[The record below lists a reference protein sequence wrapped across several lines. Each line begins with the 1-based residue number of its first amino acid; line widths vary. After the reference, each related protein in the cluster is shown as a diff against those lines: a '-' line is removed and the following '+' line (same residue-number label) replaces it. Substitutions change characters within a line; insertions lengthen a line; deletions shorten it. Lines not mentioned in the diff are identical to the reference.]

1 MQIDGYSLDAQ
12 KTKMK
17 AFCDYNE
24 YEIAG
29 EYEDA
34 GKSGKS
40 IEGRVSF
47 NQMMEDIKSGKDG
60 VSYVLVFKLSRFG
73 RNAAD
78 VLATLQVMQ
87 DFGVNLI
94 CVEDGIDSSKDAGK
108 LMISVLSGVAE
119 IERENIRVQTME
131 GRMQKAR
138 EGKWN
143 GGFAPYG
150 YALID
155 GKLVVNEEEAVAI
168 RTIFDQYVN
177 TDLGANGI
185 AKYLENHGIHKIA
198 RQNGK
203 NPLFDAALIRRII
216 QNPVYSGKISYGRRR
231 TEKVHGTRNEYRQVK
246 KDDYLLVDGLHEAL
260 VSEEVWEQA
269 QVKVA
274 AQAKKYEKVNR
285 DKREKIHLLSG
296 ILKCPVCG
304 AGMYGNKS
312 IKKRKDGS
320 NYKDFYYYG
329 CKHRNMT
336 RGHKCDYKKQ
346 VHEEMLDASVA
357 EVISKLVS
365 NPKFSDLI
373 RNKINMEVDTS
384 ALDQEIENYK
394 IQLRKLYHNKD
405 TILSDMDS
413 LDYEDKHYQ
422 RRKTDLENH
431 LYKTYDKIDDAEEL
445 LVSAKAKKRSLLAD
459 KITGDNIYKA
469 LVFFDKLYAQ
479 MNEGYVAKDYYLEF
493 SEDLG
498 KPIKIEEDTTVESD
512 TFEGLADGIRE
523 IERLQDKLIQREK
536 QLAVLEDKI
545 KRENQD
551 YEDKY
556 NNENV
561 AKLRAF
567 DERDT
572 AKKELQEILK
582 DYYVDIKSI
591 LSKVHYH
598 EYQYM
603 DKVGKKDLILMIE
616 KEYELGRLLGKT
628 SKEVSLELGC
638 YLIGIYDYFQEYS
651 KSFDVML
658 VMAELSDYWVDL
670 ETATLNWANKEH
682 ILYKLYNEIER
693 ALVNYRVK
701 NERRKNFE
709 GYLQTIKKIRVY

>member
-1 MQIDGYSLDAQ
+1 MFRPW
-12 KTKMK
+12 K
-17 AFCDYNE
+17 AGCRKP
-24 YEIAG
+24 
-29 EYEDA
+29 
-34 GKSGKS
+34 GK
-40 IEGRVSF
+40 V
-47 NQMMEDIKSGKDG
+47 
-60 VSYVLVFKLSRFG
+60 
-73 RNAAD
+73 
-78 VLATLQVMQ
+78 
-87 DFGVNLI
+87 
-94 CVEDGIDSSKDAGK
+94 
-108 LMISVLSGVAE
+108 
-119 IERENIRVQTME
+119 
-131 GRMQKAR
+131 
-138 EGKWN
+138 
-143 GGFAPYG
+143 
-150 YALID
+150 
-155 GKLVVNEEEAVAI
+155 
-168 RTIFDQYVN
+168 
-177 TDLGANGI
+177 NGI

-260 VSEEVWEQA
+260 VSEEVWEQV

-357 EVISKLVS
+357 EVIS

-373 RNKINMEVDTS
+373 RNKTNMEVDTS

-431 LYKTYDKIDDAEEL
+431 LYKTYDKIDNAEEL

-479 MNEGYVAKDYYLEF
+479 MNEAE
-493 SEDLG
+493 
-498 KPIKIEEDTTVESD
+498 
-512 TFEGLADGIRE
+512 
-523 IERLQDKLIQREK
+523 
-536 QLAVLEDKI
+536 
-545 KRENQD
+545 KREFLSQLVDNVQI
-551 YEDKY
+551 YEERK
-556 NNENV
+556 ENGQW
-561 AKLRAF
+561 L
-567 DERDT
+567 
-572 AKKELQEILK
+572 
-582 DYYVDIKSI
+582 KSI
-591 LSKVHYH
+591 EFKLP
-598 EYQYM
+598 
-603 DKVGKKDLILMIE
+603 IIE
-616 KEYELGRLLGKT
+616 KEFALSLDNDTQNETVVKLSLKKDTPKIEVTMEPDEESNYTPEEKATYQKIKDYVKDKYGVNVHT
-628 SKEVSLELGC
+628 SYIAQVKRMCGLDMGENYNKSKKGNPEVKQCPQEKVEYIKDALRHFK
-638 YLIGIYDYFQEYS
+638 LI
-651 KSFDVML
+651 
-658 VMAELSDYWVDL
+658 
-670 ETATLNWANKEH
+670 
-682 ILYKLYNEIER
+682 
-693 ALVNYRVK
+693 
-701 NERRKNFE
+701 
-709 GYLQTIKKIRVY
+709 

>member
-1 MQIDGYSLDAQ
+1 MQIDGYSLEAQ

-17 AFCDYNE
+17 AFCEYNE
-24 YEIAG
+24 YVIAG

-34 GKSGKS
+34 GKSSKS
-40 IEGRVSF
+40 IEGRIAF
-47 NQMMEDIKSGKDG
+47 NQMMDDIKSGKDA

-78 VLATLQVMQ
+78 VLAILQVMQ

-94 CVEDGIDSSKDAGK
+94 CVEDGIDSSRDAGK
-108 LMISVLSGVAE
+108 LMISVLSAMAE

-131 GRMQKAR
+131 GRIQKAR

-150 YALID
+150 YSLID
-155 GKLVVNEEEAVAI
+155 GKLEVNEEEAS
-168 RTIFDQYVN
+168 
-177 TDLGANGI
+177 
-185 AKYLENHGIHKIA
+185 
-198 RQNGK
+198 
-203 NPLFDAALIRRII
+203 LIRRII
-216 QNPVYSGKISYGRRR
+216 QNLVYCGKISYGRRR

-246 KDDYLLVDGLHEAL
+246 TDDYLLVDGLHEAL

-274 AQAKKYEKVNR
+274 AQDKKYEKVNR
-285 DKREKIHLLSG
+285 DKREKIYLLSG

-357 EVISKLVS
+357 DVISKLVS

-445 LVSAKAKKRSLLAD
+445 LVSAKTKKRSLLAD

-479 MNEGYVAKDYYLEF
+479 MNEAE
-493 SEDLG
+493 
-498 KPIKIEEDTTVESD
+498 
-512 TFEGLADGIRE
+512 
-523 IERLQDKLIQREK
+523 
-536 QLAVLEDKI
+536 
-545 KRENQD
+545 KREFLSQLVDNVQI
-551 YEDKY
+551 YEERK
-556 NNENV
+556 ENGQW
-561 AKLRAF
+561 L
-567 DERDT
+567 
-572 AKKELQEILK
+572 
-582 DYYVDIKSI
+582 KSI
-591 LSKVHYH
+591 
-598 EYQYM
+598 
-603 DKVGKKDLILMIE
+603 DCG
-616 KEYELGRLLGKT
+616 
-628 SKEVSLELGC
+628 
-638 YLIGIYDYFQEYS
+638 
-651 KSFDVML
+651 
-658 VMAELSDYWVDL
+658 
-670 ETATLNWANKEH
+670 
-682 ILYKLYNEIER
+682 
-693 ALVNYRVK
+693 
-701 NERRKNFE
+701 
-709 GYLQTIKKIRVY
+709 

>member
-1 MQIDGYSLDAQ
+1 MTCNLKKEKIKVYLYTRVSTAMQIDGYSLEAQ

-17 AFCDYNE
+17 AFCEYNE
-24 YEIAG
+24 YVIAC

-40 IEGRVSF
+40 IEGRIAF
-47 NQMMEDIKSGKDG
+47 NQMMDDIKSGKDA

-94 CVEDGIDSSKDAGK
+94 CVEDGIDSSRDAGK
-108 LMISVLSGVAE
+108 LMISVLSAVAE

-150 YALID
+150 YSLID
-155 GKLVVNEEEAVAI
+155 GKLEVNEEEAVAI
-168 RTIFDQYVN
+168 RMIFDQYVN
-177 TDLGANGI
+177 TDMGANGI

-336 RGHKCDYKKQ
+336 RGHKWDYKKQ

-357 EVISKLVS
+357 EVISNS
-365 NPKFSDLI
+365 KFSDLI

-479 MNEGYVAKDYYLEF
+479 MNEAE
-493 SEDLG
+493 
-498 KPIKIEEDTTVESD
+498 
-512 TFEGLADGIRE
+512 
-523 IERLQDKLIQREK
+523 
-536 QLAVLEDKI
+536 
-545 KRENQD
+545 KREFLSQLVDNVQI
-551 YEDKY
+551 YEERK
-556 NNENV
+556 ENGQW
-561 AKLRAF
+561 L
-567 DERDT
+567 
-572 AKKELQEILK
+572 
-582 DYYVDIKSI
+582 KSI
-591 LSKVHYH
+591 EFKLP
-598 EYQYM
+598 
-603 DKVGKKDLILMIE
+603 IIE
-616 KEYELGRLLGKT
+616 KEFTLSLDNDTQNETVVLLSQLKQKPDDYINLRVATRRMDCLQGNST
-628 SKEVSLELGC
+628 TAATDLELVPSPN
-638 YLIGIYDYFQEYS
+638 LP
-651 KSFDVML
+651 
-658 VMAELSDYWVDL
+658 
-670 ETATLNWANKEH
+670 
-682 ILYKLYNEIER
+682 
-693 ALVNYRVK
+693 K
-701 NERRKNFE
+701 NEDSRQPQCPEDKESAIVEALKHFKMI
-709 GYLQTIKKIRVY
+709 QQK

>member
-1 MQIDGYSLDAQ
+1 MKKEKIKVYLYTRVSTTMQIDDYSLDAQ

-108 LMISVLSGVAE
+108 LMISVLSAVAE
-119 IERENIRVQTME
+119 IERENIRVQTIE

-150 YALID
+150 YSLID
-155 GKLVVNEEEAVAI
+155 GKLEVNEEEAVAI
-168 RTIFDQYVN
+168 RMIFDQYVN

-185 AKYLENHGIHKIA
+185 AKYLENHGIHKID

-373 RNKINMEVDTS
+373 RSKINMEVDTS
-384 ALDQEIENYK
+384 TLDQEIANYEK
-394 IQLRKLYHNKD
+394 QLRQLYHNKD
-405 TILSDMDS
+405 TILSDIDS

-422 RRKTDLENH
+422 RRKTDLENR
-431 LYKTYDKIDDAEEL
+431 LYKTYDKIDEAEEL
-445 LVSAKAKKRSLLAD
+445 LISAKTKKRALLAD

-469 LVFFDKLYAQ
+469 LIFFDKLYAQ
-479 MNEGYVAKDYYLEF
+479 MNEAE
-493 SEDLG
+493 
-498 KPIKIEEDTTVESD
+498 
-512 TFEGLADGIRE
+512 
-523 IERLQDKLIQREK
+523 
-536 QLAVLEDKI
+536 
-545 KRENQD
+545 KREFLSQLVDNVQI
-551 YEDKY
+551 YEERK
-556 NNENV
+556 ENGQW
-561 AKLRAF
+561 L
-567 DERDT
+567 
-572 AKKELQEILK
+572 
-582 DYYVDIKSI
+582 KSI
-591 LSKVHYH
+591 EFKLP
-598 EYQYM
+598 
-603 DKVGKKDLILMIE
+603 IIE
-616 KEYELGRLLGKT
+616 KEFTLGLDNNTQNETVVLL
-628 SKEVSLELGC
+628 S
-638 YLIGIYDYFQEYS
+638 Q
-651 KSFDVML
+651 
-658 VMAELSDYWVDL
+658 
-670 ETATLNWANKEH
+670 
-682 ILYKLYNEIER
+682 
-693 ALVNYRVK
+693 
-701 NERRKNFE
+701 
-709 GYLQTIKKIRVY
+709 

>member
-1 MQIDGYSLDAQ
+1 MKKEKIKVYLYTRVSTTMQIDGYSLDAQ

-17 AFCDYNE
+17 AFCDYNK

-47 NQMMEDIKSGKDG
+47 NQMMED
-60 VSYVLVFKLSRFG
+60 
-73 RNAAD
+73 
-78 VLATLQVMQ
+78 
-87 DFGVNLI
+87 
-94 CVEDGIDSSKDAGK
+94 
-108 LMISVLSGVAE
+108 
-119 IERENIRVQTME
+119 
-131 GRMQKAR
+131 
-138 EGKWN
+138 
-143 GGFAPYG
+143 
-150 YALID
+150 
-155 GKLVVNEEEAVAI
+155 
-168 RTIFDQYVN
+168 
-177 TDLGANGI
+177 
-185 AKYLENHGIHKIA
+185 
-198 RQNGK
+198 
-203 NPLFDAALIRRII
+203 
-216 QNPVYSGKISYGRRR
+216 
-231 TEKVHGTRNEYRQVK
+231 RQVK
-246 KDDYLLVDGLHEAL
+246 KDDYLLVDGRHEAL
-260 VSEEVWEQA
+260 VSEEVGEQA

-373 RNKINMEVDTS
+373 RNKINMEVDTG

-431 LYKTYDKIDDAEEL
+431 LYKTYDKIDEAEEL

-479 MNEGYVAKDYYLEF
+479 MNEAE
-493 SEDLG
+493 
-498 KPIKIEEDTTVESD
+498 
-512 TFEGLADGIRE
+512 
-523 IERLQDKLIQREK
+523 
-536 QLAVLEDKI
+536 
-545 KRENQD
+545 KREFLSQLVDNVQI
-551 YEDKY
+551 YEERK
-556 NNENV
+556 ENGQW
-561 AKLRAF
+561 L
-567 DERDT
+567 
-572 AKKELQEILK
+572 
-582 DYYVDIKSI
+582 KSI
-591 LSKVHYH
+591 EFKLP
-598 EYQYM
+598 
-603 DKVGKKDLILMIE
+603 IIE
-616 KEYELGRLLGKT
+616 KEFTLSLDNDTQNETVCLLSKLHEAKHHVNVRLDMD
-628 SKEVSLELGC
+628 E
-638 YLIGIYDYFQEYS
+638 
-651 KSFDVML
+651 M
-658 VMAELSDYWVDL
+658 DL
-670 ETATLNWANKEH
+670 TAA
-682 ILYKLYNEIER
+682 
-693 ALVNYRVK
+693 
-701 NERRKNFE
+701 ERR
-709 GYLQTIKKIRVY
+709 